1 MKIIPKRI
9 LKEMLTV
16 FLLIQVVFT
25 LFFLVMG
32 MAVKGVFDKIPV
44 SDLPFVIPYIFPFSQ
59 SLAGQFVVLFT
70 VIIVYTRINTSREI
84 IALQSSGISSL
95 RIMIPAF
102 ILGLAMSFFSYF
114 MVELH
119 NSWGKY
125 GLTRVI
131 STYAENIFYNT
142 LKTEKSFSYKQ
153 YSVNVKGVNG
163 KTLLNP
169 VCISNDASEMVLFT
183 AESACVQIGAAKDV
197 WDPNDEQNNLLGTAY
212 NPSDREETVVKL
224 TFERVSTQMDDIR
237 TTIPGTQVAYIPA
250 SEFPIGKLLQEGRD
264 DYPPAMPYDK
274 LKTFAQEKREFIELL
289 KKRIALLTTQ
299 RLILGDWAAF
309 GHWRWDALYRDIEY
323 SEYLIKRA
331 QIEPYRRWAMGFN
344 CFFLAWVCTPLALW
358 KGKHGALLLCATSIA
373 PLLLM
378 YYPAF
383 MILLNLVKGD
393 ISVDPIVLWLP
404 NLVLLIV
411 GFFLIRRAM

>member
-1 MKIIPKRI
+1 MKIIPGKI

-32 MAVKGVFDKIPV
+32 MAVKGVFDKIPI

-102 ILGLAMSFFSYF
+102 ILGLVMSFFSYF
-114 MVELH
+114 MSESH

-125 GLTRVI
+125 GMTRVI

-153 YSVNVKGVNG
+153 YSVNVKGVEG
-163 KTLLNP
+163 KKLLYP
-169 VCISNDASEMVLFT
+169 VCISRDVSEMVLFS
-183 AESACVQIGAAKDV
+183 AESARVEIGAAKDV
-197 WDPNDEQNNLLGTAY
+197 WNPNDEQNNLLGTAY
-212 NPSDREETVVKL
+212 NPSDEEETIVKL
-224 TFERVSTQMDDIR
+224 TFERVSTQMDEIR

-264 DYPPAMPYDK
+264 DYPPSMPYDK
-274 LKTFAQEKREFIELL
+274 LKTFAQERRGRIEEL
-289 KKRIALLTTQ
+289 KKKIALQTTQ
-299 RLILGDWAAF
+299 RLILGDLAAF
-309 GHWRWDALYRDIEY
+309 GDSQWNPLYQEMEQN
-323 SEYLIKRA
+323 EYLIKRA
-331 QIEPYRRWAMGFN
+331 NIEPCRRWALGFN

-358 KGKHGALLLCATSIA
+358 KGKHGALLLCATTIA

-383 MILLNLVKGD
+383 MVLLNLVKRNLA
-393 ISVDPIVLWLP
+393 VDPMVLWLP
-404 NLVLLIV
+404 NLILGVV